1 MVWVPARV
9 KVPVMTVV
17 IEAYHQ
23 VFGQLGLLLETAWL
37 PLLILL
43 AASILPDLFLPG
55 HSLVAGAPL
64 GFTLSDAVEAVV
76 AIFCLN
82 AFAVRW
88 HQIVLYGGPRA
99 IPAGLF
105 RRAFARF
112 LLYTIALYLASL
124 LLIGAIAAASAIVGA
139 SATGAGAN
147 ANDVFAILLIAAGIA
162 SALLW
167 LATARLALLFPAAAY
182 GDALGWGAAWR
193 LMRGNSWRL
202 IACGVLGCAP
212 FVLTVAVV
220 MIAILSAADR
230 GADMARLPPSLGFLL
245 LRGVIDTVTNFVV
258 VALGASILSRFYR
271 RIVLGERDRTPLQR

>member
-17 IEAYHQ
+17 IEAYRQ

-43 AASILPDLFLPG
+43 AASVLPDLFLPG
-55 HSLVAGAPL
+55 RSLVDGAPL
-64 GFTLSDAVEAVV
+64 SFTLSDAVEAVV

-88 HQIVLYGGPRA
+88 HQIVLYGGPLA

-124 LLIGAIAAASAIVGA
+124 VLIGAIAAASAIVGV
-139 SATGAGAN
+139 SAAGAN
-147 ANDVFAILLIAAGIA
+147 ANNVFAILLIAAGVA

-220 MIAILSAADR
+220 MIAILSAAER
-230 GADMARLPPSLGFLL
+230 GVDMARLPPSLGFEL

-271 RIVLGERDRTPLQR
+271 RIVLGERDRTLPQR

>member
-17 IEAYHQ
+17 IEAYRQ

-37 PLLILL
+37 PLLVLL

-55 HSLVAGAPL
+55 RSLVAGAPL
-64 GFTLSDAVEAVV
+64 SFTLSDAIEAVV

-124 LLIGAIAAASAIVGA
+124 VLIGAIVGA
-139 SATGAGAN
+139 SAAGAN
-147 ANDVFAILLIAAGIA
+147 ANDVFAILLIAAGLA

-230 GADMARLPPSLGFLL
+230 GVDMARLPPSLGFLL

-271 RIVLGERDRTPLQR
+271 RIVLGERDRTLPQR